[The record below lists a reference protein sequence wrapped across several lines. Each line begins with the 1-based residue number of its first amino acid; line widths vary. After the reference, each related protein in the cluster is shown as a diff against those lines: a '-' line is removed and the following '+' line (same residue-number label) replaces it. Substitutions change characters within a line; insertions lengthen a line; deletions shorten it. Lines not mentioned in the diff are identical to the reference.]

1 MKNTKILL
9 PIIIL
14 AVLTIILA
22 VINITNAP
30 EVAEGDLLILSNG
43 KEISVSVASADLVP
57 VTGTLVNGKGDQIP
71 VDGKGLPLR
80 DVLALAN
87 IHAFETVTATARDEY
102 SAQVRAEEL
111 LEDGK
116 CYLLVE
122 SDSTLRLV
130 VFGDSNSKRNV
141 TDVIKLTVS

>member
-1 MKNTKILL
+1 MKNKKILL

-22 VINITNAP
+22 VINIANAP
-30 EVAEGDLLILSNG
+30 DVVEGDLLILFNG
-43 KEISVSVASADLVP
+43 KEISVSVASAKLVP

-71 VDGKGLPLR
+71 VDGKGLPLK
-80 DVLALAN
+80 DVLALADV
-87 IHAFETVTATARDEY
+87 HTFEAITATARDEY
-102 SAQVRAEEL
+102 SAQISAEEL
-111 LEDGK
+111 LEEGK

-130 VFGDSNSKRNV
+130 VFCDSNSKRNV
-141 TDVIKLTVS
+141 TDVIKLTIS